1 MDRLLD
7 AIGAATVAPTASSQ
21 PAPSHPLATPVA
33 PVAAPSA
40 TAARLF
46 VCVGK
51 HCRAAG
57 AGRDL
62 VDAVNR
68 EGAAAGV
75 EAVTCGCLDHCDTG
89 PAAVAYGGPAAGLA
103 KPPKDGLQP
112 PLATFHRVSPDQ
124 ASAIVA
130 RLTDQT

>member
-7 AIGAATVAPTASSQ
+7 AISAVAVTPSPAPDPSAASTAS
-21 PAPSHPLATPVA
+21 AA
-33 PVAAPSA
+33 PVAEPA
-40 TAARLF
+40 AARLF

-68 EGAAAGV
+68 EGGAAGV
-75 EAVTCGCLDHCDTG
+75 KAVTCGCLDQCDTG
-89 PAAVAYGGPAAGLA
+89 PVAVAYGGTAAGLA
-103 KPPKDGLQP
+103 KPPKDGSHR
-112 PLATFHRVSPDQ
+112 PLAIFHRASPDQ
-124 ASAIVA
+124 ASDIIA
-130 RLTDQT
+130 RLTHRT